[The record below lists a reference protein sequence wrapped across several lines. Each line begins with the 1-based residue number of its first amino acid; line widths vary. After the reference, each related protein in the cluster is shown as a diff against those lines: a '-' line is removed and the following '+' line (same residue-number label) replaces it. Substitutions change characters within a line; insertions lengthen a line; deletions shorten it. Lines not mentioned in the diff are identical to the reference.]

1 GVSRARRRHD
11 PRRGATLAA
20 GLARAG
26 LVTVDR
32 SPAYCVL
39 GRGGGGH
46 SHLVALDAAG
56 DPFGE
61 EETDA
66 EGLAPLVGR
75 WESEHSPRGAGVT
88 LPRCHD
94 LRLVHRVLRHSRLVA
109 EAEALRGATDWDT
122 PLDPH
127 EPQREAGA
135 TLFELEAT
143 APHPGAVPAGL
154 EETLAEF
161 ARQ

>member
-1 GVSRARRRHD
+1 A
-11 PRRGATLAA
+11 PRWALSAAAAWYPPLRAA
-20 GLARAG
+20 GVPLS
-26 LVTVDR
+26 R
-32 SPAYCVL
+32 S
-39 GRGGGGH
+39 H
-46 SHLVALDAAG
+46 
-56 DPFGE
+56 E
-61 EETDA
+61 
-66 EGLAPLVGR
+66 
-75 WESEHSPRGAGVT
+75 
-88 LPRCHD
+88 
-94 LRLVHRVLRHSRLVA
+94 LRLVHRILRHSQLVA

-161 ARQ
+161 ARQRAAIDAAGDPARLRLLVAAASTCALLDAELHVSVFT